1 MSPGWKDMLGS
12 QGQHQRL
19 LHTTALVHLMW
30 KWVRIDPMQLSP
42 APSSFFPKSFGLG
55 LSYLLCSCP

>member
-1 MSPGWKDMLGS
+1 MLGS